1 MELKWKSNLDEKGKV
16 ALATA
21 KALDEAEAKESAEV
35 QKPVEATDNVQAK
48 AKADTSTGEPHATK
62 EMDTDVKT
70 DHDQSGNETEQHNV
84 SFMPVEHFNR
94 NAIDHK
100 ENAATD
106 STPAADNKEV
116 SDEEVDP
123 NGRIKW

>member
-1 MELKWKSNLDEKGKV
+1 
-16 ALATA
+16 
-21 KALDEAEAKESAEV
+21 
-35 QKPVEATDNVQAK
+35 
-48 AKADTSTGEPHATK
+48 
-62 EMDTDVKT
+62 
-70 DHDQSGNETEQHNV
+70 
-84 SFMPVEHFNR
+84 MPVEHFNR

-100 ENAATD
+100 ENAATG